1 MKKVFLFKENPQ
13 AVNKF
18 ALNCKTAVSAVYKLW
33 KSYVNILILS

>member
-18 ALNCKTAVSAVYKLW
+18 ASSCKTAFSEVHKLW
-33 KSYVNILILS
+33 KSNVNILILS